1 MKKIKA
7 LFLCLLTAVLF
18 AAATGCSGQNN
29 KETTGTT
36 SAASPTTD
44 SEMENPDIGR
54 DESAGENSG
63 AGSTGSTEG
72 ETGVLEGLMDDVE
85 EGAGEIYDKGRD
97 AVEEGRDKME
107 GETAARE
114 TANP

>member
-44 SEMENPDIGR
+44 SEMENPDTGR

-72 ETGVLEGLMDDVE
+72 ETGVLEGLE